1 MVDINIKGISKQFD
15 KKQVLSDITFSIPSG
30 DIICLLGPSGS
41 GKTTLIRLL
50 VGAIAA
56 EHGEIRFGDV
66 VVPNLKLMKK
76 IGFMPQ
82 NDALYDDLSGEDN
95 LRFFAGLHGMKKSEI
110 EVRINEVLTLV
121 DLMADRKKSVAFYSG
136 GMKKRLSLAAALIH
150 EPDVFLLDEPTV
162 GIDPVLRRTIWE
174 QFGEL
179 KKTGKTL
186 IVSTHVMGDVEECDK
201 AALIYNGRLI
211 SFDTVPNLL
220 AKTESGKVEELFFIA
235 AKNEKEGVSI

>member
-1 MVDINIKGISKQFD
+1 MDIKISEISKQFE
-15 KKQVLSDITFSIPSG
+15 KKQVLSDITFTIKSG

-56 EHGEIRFGDV
+56 EKGEIRFGDV

-82 NDALYDDLSGEDN
+82 NDALYNDLSGEDN
-95 LRFFAGLHGMKKSEI
+95 LRFFAGLHGMKKTEMD
-110 EVRINEVLTLV
+110 VRINEVLTLV
-121 DLMADRKKSVAFYSG
+121 DLTADRKKSVAFYSG

-162 GIDPVLRRTIWE
+162 GIDPVLRRTIWQ

-179 KKTGKTL
+179 KKAGKTL
-186 IVSTHVMGDVEECDK
+186 IVSTHVMDEVSECDK

-220 AKTESGKVEELFFIA
+220 SKTESGKVEELFFIA
-235 AKNEKEGVSI
+235 ARNEKEGASI